1 MILSLKANKEKEVIK
16 EIKAK
21 KEKLDKEKKKEQ
33 KEKLKAE
40 NKIKTSN
47 NRKIRKLI
55 EDWDEIMFQTG
66 MYNQYDEI
74 FTLSDI
80 VVEEFGFKANLHCP
94 KGLTFKSLETIL
106 SVIEDNLHCIFIY
119 NKSRLDNCMEVRI
132 VQRISKDK
140 LFKPPLTQSY
150 EMYIGDQFDGTPI
163 IVNLNDWCQ
172 VMLTGTTGSG
182 KSKLLDCALTTQVYN
197 HMATELELYLL
208 QLDKCDLALYED
220 SRICKG
226 FADNLDKA
234 IVILEHLKK
243 ELDKRNALV
252 KSVKKKGKGSNI
264 TDYNKVNPMNAQ
276 STIWVVLDEMA
287 SIHEKP
293 SDNEV
298 VKHKKKYIDDM
309 LAAIAQF
316 GRSNNVFLICCIQRP
331 TADMINSFTKAM
343 CNLKIAFKASN
354 SKSSEVATDDAKIA
368 LDLEKRVA
376 VYKLLSYDFLQTPW
390 IDDPLIMKYIAKMQE
405 PNHYTIF
412 ESKWGKE
419 KLQEVKK
426 MNKKDDKSNK
436 NNNNDTPP
444 QEQTGK
450 VDATKELELKNKEE
464 ELRRKEEYLKQLEEY
479 NKQQQEEI
487 KKVKQQAAIIPIKQT
502 IVSPIT
508 EKDKPYSKVDPTVQE
523 KIVKNI
529 SNIPGFVPYQPLDSK
544 INIIDKTQYNPQ
556 ETERPRKGKVK
567 IEK

>member
-1 MILSLKANKEKEVIK
+1 MLSLKENKKKEIIKEV
-16 EIKAK
+16 KAK
-21 KEKLDKEKKKEQ
+21 KSKIDKEKKQAE
-33 KEKLKAE
+33 KEKIKKE
-40 NKIKTSN
+40 NKIKTQN

-106 SVIEDNLHCIFIY
+106 SVIEDNLQCIFIY
-119 NKSRLDNCMEVRI
+119 NKSRLDDCMEVRI
-132 VQRISKDK
+132 VQRISKDRK
-140 LFKPPLTQSY
+140 FKPPQTKPW

-182 KSKLLDCALTTQVYN
+182 KSKLLDCALATQVYN
-197 HMATELELYLL
+197 HMSTELELYLL

-220 SRICKG
+220 SRICRG

-264 TDYNKVNPMNAQ
+264 TDYNKVNPMNTQ

-390 IDDPLIMKYIAKMQE
+390 IDDPLIMKYIGKMQE

-412 ESKWGKE
+412 ESKWGNE
-419 KLQEVKK
+419 KLQEVKT
-426 MNKKDDKSNK
+426 MGKKEEKSNK
-436 NNNNDTPP
+436 KNNTPP

-450 VDATKELELKNKEE
+450 EDVAKELELKKKEE
-464 ELRRKEEYLKQLEEY
+464 ELKKKEEYLRQLEEY
-479 NKQQQEEI
+479 NKRKQDDI
-487 KKVKQQAAIIPIKQT
+487 NKIPKVM
-502 IVSPIT
+502 PIT
-508 EKDKPYSKVDPTVQE
+508 EKDKEFGKVDPSVQN
-523 KIVKNI
+523 KMLKNI
-529 SNIPGFVPYQPLDSK
+529 GAIPNFVPYQPPSTEIK
-544 INIIDKTQYNPQ
+544 IIDQTIYNPSKTSKPQ
-556 ETERPRKGKVK
+556 KGKERIK
-567 IEK
+567 

>member
-1 MILSLKANKEKEVIK
+1 MILSLKANKKTEIMKEV
-16 EIKAK
+16 KAK
-21 KEKLDKEKKKEQ
+21 KEKLNKEKIKEQ
-33 KEKLKAE
+33 KEKVKKE
-40 NKIKTSN
+40 NKIKAEK
-47 NRKIRKLI
+47 NRKTRKLI

-80 VVEEFGFKANLHCP
+80 EVEEFGFKANLHCP

-119 NKSRLDNCMEVRI
+119 NKSRLDDCMEVRI

-140 LFKPPLTQSY
+140 KFKPPQTKPW
-150 EMYIGDQFDGTPI
+150 EIYIGDQFDGTPI

-182 KSKLLDCALTTQVYN
+182 KSKLLDCALATQVYN
-197 HMATELELYLL
+197 HMPYDLELYLL

-234 IVILEHLKK
+234 IVILEHLRK
-243 ELDKRNALV
+243 ELDKRNELV

-264 TDYNKVNPMNAQ
+264 TDYNRLNPMNTQ
-276 STIWVVLDEMA
+276 PTIWVVLDEMA

-293 SDNEV
+293 SDNEI
-298 VKHKKKYIDDM
+298 VKYKKKYIDDM

-376 VYKLLSYDFLQTPW
+376 VFKLLSYDFLQTPW
-390 IDDPLIMKYIAKMQE
+390 IDDPLIMKYIGKIQE
-405 PNHYTIF
+405 PHHFTIF
-412 ESKWGKE
+412 DTKWGQD
-419 KLQEVKK
+419 KLEEVKK
-426 MNKKDDKSNK
+426 MVKKEGKSSKK
-436 NNNNDTPP
+436 NNDDNEVQ

-450 VDATKELELKNKEE
+450 EDITKELELKNKEV
-464 ELRRKEEYLKQLEEY
+464 ELKLKEEYLKQMEEY
-479 NKQQQEEI
+479 NRQQQEEI
-487 KKVKQQAAIIPIKQT
+487 KKIKEQSKIVVVKNPEVQ
-502 IVSPIT
+502 PIT
-508 EKDKPYSKVDPTVQE
+508 EKDKEFGKVDPNIQE
-523 KIVKNI
+523 KKIKNI
-529 SNIPGFVPYQPLDSK
+529 AAIPGFVPYQPLDSNV
-544 INIIDKTQYNPQ
+544 NIIDKTQYNPQ
-556 ETERPRKGKVK
+556 EAERPKKGKERIK
-567 IEK
+567 